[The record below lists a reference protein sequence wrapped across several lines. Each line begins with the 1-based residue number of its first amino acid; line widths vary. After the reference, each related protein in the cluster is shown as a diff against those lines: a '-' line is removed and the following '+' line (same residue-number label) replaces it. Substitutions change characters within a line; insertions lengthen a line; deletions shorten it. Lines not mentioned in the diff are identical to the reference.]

1 METTQT
7 TTSTTTTQAT
17 APNTAILKLETAPT
31 QATPTQT
38 KTLRNSDVTVPKEK
52 RAFLTYPSKGLAPC
66 ALEET
71 EDSIT
76 LIFNTTGLE
85 QSESIQEKPHWEQL
99 RFLSNCATLI
109 TLDTEYDFPL
119 SPDNLLIDINLTPH
133 LLIRDAKKPTN
144 DTTHPSFLDRYKALI
159 GSILLPK
166 YKYEDYIQGGQ
177 DLYKKHKQLSSLT
190 TLETVEEIQAA
201 LLKDYRR
208 QIWET
213 TTTQK
218 LVPKRN
224 IWLSR
229 IAIPLLTLS
238 LLASIFL
245 VIRAR
250 LIDIPFRENLIT
262 AGTAYI
268 TGNHL
273 GVQQALRSHSVAS
286 LPVETRHILSR
297 SYVSTEAL
305 TETQRENILIGLA
318 PITNPMLFDYWILL
332 GRLYFAEAV
341 DIARRLG
348 DDELLLFA
356 YLKQEV
362 FARNDLSLPGEERQ
376 ELLSYLERN
385 ITNLNR
391 IRDEA
396 VQEIFGTGS

>member
-1 METTQT
+1 M
-7 TTSTTTTQAT
+7 
-17 APNTAILKLETAPT
+17 
-31 QATPTQT
+31 ATPTTLT
-38 KTLRNSDVTVPKEK
+38 KTLRNSDLTVPKEK

-71 EDSIT
+71 EDSIN
-76 LIFNTTGLE
+76 LIFNTTNLE
-85 QSESIQEKPHWEQL
+85 PSTSIQEKPTWEKL
-99 RFLSNCATLI
+99 RFLANCAALI

-119 SPDNLLIDINLTPH
+119 SPDNLLVDINLTPH
-133 LLIRDAKKPTN
+133 ILIRDAKKQTA
-144 DTTHPSFLDRYKALI
+144 DTTHPSFLERYKALI

-166 YKYEDYIQGGQ
+166 YKYEDYIQGGH
-177 DLYKKHKQLSSLT
+177 DLYKKHKQLATLT
-190 TLETVEEIQAA
+190 TLETVEEIQTA

-213 TTTQK
+213 STTKK
-218 LVPKRN
+218 LVSKRN
-224 IWLSR
+224 TILSR
-229 IAIPLLTLS
+229 IAIPILALS
-238 LLASIFL
+238 LLTVTLL
-245 VIRAR
+245 VARAR
-250 LIDIPFRENLIT
+250 LIDIPFRENIIT
-262 AGTAYI
+262 ASTAYI

-332 GRLYFAEAV
+332 GRLYFEEAV
-341 DIARRLG
+341 DMARRLG

-362 FARNDLSLPGEERQ
+362 FVRNDLSLPGEERQ
-376 ELLSYLERN
+376 AILSDLERN
-385 ITNLNR
+385 IANLNR
-391 IRDEA
+391 VRDEA
-396 VQEIFGTGS
+396 VQEIFGTGN